1 MKRIIYLF
9 FFFIPLLAQSQEA
22 SRKTLV
28 FRLFKVLDAYS
39 ESFIADAHVSIYE
52 KDSTTLLVDSMKWRT
67 GNPEEYYAW
76 DVPKRG
82 SYVFRIEKKG
92 YPVTWHSETVKN
104 KSNDAFIPSN
114 AVYIYRS
121 MDDTQLGEASVTASR
136 ILMVMKGDTIEY
148 NAAAFRMQDGS
159 MLDNLVRALPGVK
172 LDENGQ
178 ITYHGEYVRT
188 LLVNGRDFFNGDPRV
203 ALKNLPA
210 YTVNKVK
217 LYRKNDHARFMGER
231 SESEKR
237 KDPLVMDVALKKEY
251 AKGWISNYE
260 VGGGTSLRSGWSERW
275 LGRLFALR
283 YTNHSSLAF
292 YAHANNLND
301 GAMPSD
307 KGEWKKANPMDG
319 ETKTYMSGINFSID
333 PKNKH
338 LSFSTSAQAQHQDRS
353 LTSIADRELFY
364 QSGNVRERAEGVR
377 NSKNVDVKWESRLSK
392 SHHRGYF
399 YFMPS
404 AYYRHNKP
412 SGTSSTLQTVERAAH
427 ADSIYSRQ
435 QASSAHETA
444 WGVASRASGM
454 FSFKVRHYNMLDYHA
469 DVKYNHQQTETFASD
484 RIFRFDQ
491 RRVDPERRH
500 FLQPGN
506 DYAYGVGAKLEN
518 ETATKLKKN
527 EQWVKPFGNTN
538 RFSYN
543 FVQEFHSGH
552 QDLWR
557 DTRDWL
563 SPLVQNS
570 ADWQLDQKNSYHT
583 TRLVRTQRL
592 GTDFYFSYKD
602 FGIRLTPV
610 LQLVGR
616 RINDFRV
623 EQQRSYSKRHAWLD
637 AEGLMEYGVGNHSF
651 EMGGSIS
658 SELPNLM
665 DLLDIRD
672 DSDPL
677 THYRGNAALQSTRH
691 YQAYGRYAFRTKK
704 FSRWLSFR
712 MDYDR
717 WNKSVSTAQTYDPQ
731 TGITTFQPMNVNGNW
746 RATLKVNY
754 SQMLGEKNHWDV
766 ANELRSGFCR
776 SVNFSSY
783 ADEAAF
789 GTTAVDNWGVKDD
802 FRLNYRIAKIRVSA
816 VGRYEWTKQRSRQ
829 QGLADASY
837 TDFSYGLS
845 FDSPLV
851 GGIDFSTDLMAYCRR
866 GYSEATM
873 NTTDFVWNASL
884 SKSFGKRK
892 QWLVKAI
899 GFDLLQQI
907 STVRKEINAQGHA
920 ETWYNTVP
928 SYALLSV
935 VYRLDVKPKERK

>member
-22 SRKTLV
+22 SRETLA

-92 YPVTWHSETVKN
+92 YPVTWHSETVKGKRN
-104 KSNDAFIPSN
+104 EAFIPSN

-260 VGGGTSLRSGWSERW
+260 VGGGTNLRGGWSERW

-301 GAMPSD
+301 GAMPSG

-333 PKNKH
+333 PKNKQ
-338 LSFSTSAQAQHQDRS
+338 LSFSTSAQVQRQDRS
-353 LTSIADRELFY
+353 LASIADRELFY
-364 QSGNVRERAEGVR
+364 QSGNVREPAEGVR
-377 NSKNVDVKWESRLSK
+377 NANNVDVKWESRLKK
-392 SHHRGYF
+392 SHHGGYF

-454 FSFKVRHYNMLDYHA
+454 FSFKVRHFNMLDYHA

-484 RIFRFDQ
+484 RIFRFEQ
-491 RRVDPERRH
+491 RKFDSESRH
-500 FLQPGN
+500 SLQPGN
-506 DYAYGVGAKLEN
+506 DYAYEVGAQLEN
-518 ETATKLKKN
+518 ETATKLKK
-527 EQWVKPFGNTN
+527 K
-538 RFSYN
+538 
-543 FVQEFHSGH
+543 
-552 QDLWR
+552 
-557 DTRDWL
+557 
-563 SPLVQNS
+563 
-570 ADWQLDQKNSYHT
+570 
-583 TRLVRTQRL
+583 
-592 GTDFYFSYKD
+592 
-602 FGIRLTPV
+602 
-610 LQLVGR
+610 
-616 RINDFRV
+616 
-623 EQQRSYSKRHAWLD
+623 
-637 AEGLMEYGVGNHSF
+637 
-651 EMGGSIS
+651 
-658 SELPNLM
+658 
-665 DLLDIRD
+665 
-672 DSDPL
+672 
-677 THYRGNAALQSTRH
+677 
-691 YQAYGRYAFRTKK
+691 
-704 FSRWLSFR
+704 
-712 MDYDR
+712 
-717 WNKSVSTAQTYDPQ
+717 
-731 TGITTFQPMNVNGNW
+731 
-746 RATLKVNY
+746 
-754 SQMLGEKNHWDV
+754 
-766 ANELRSGFCR
+766 
-776 SVNFSSY
+776 
-783 ADEAAF
+783 
-789 GTTAVDNWGVKDD
+789 
-802 FRLNYRIAKIRVSA
+802 
-816 VGRYEWTKQRSRQ
+816 
-829 QGLADASY
+829 
-837 TDFSYGLS
+837 
-845 FDSPLV
+845 
-851 GGIDFSTDLMAYCRR
+851 
-866 GYSEATM
+866 
-873 NTTDFVWNASL
+873 
-884 SKSFGKRK
+884 
-892 QWLVKAI
+892 
-899 GFDLLQQI
+899 
-907 STVRKEINAQGHA
+907 
-920 ETWYNTVP
+920 
-928 SYALLSV
+928 
-935 VYRLDVKPKERK
+935 